1 MSYPNF
7 SKDSIGKLPI
17 PDLVNL
23 PPKQATAN
31 GDGAFDRYANDE
43 LQPLRDMEF
52 CDVRREIDYAVADA
66 LGTKHEDMN
75 ELRELLREN
84 RPYPAGAMKN

>member
-1 MSYPNF
+1 M
-7 SKDSIGKLPI
+7 PI

-23 PPKQATAN
+23 PPKQATAMAT
-31 GDGAFDRYANDE
+31 AFDRYANDE

-75 ELRELLREN
+75 ELRELLPRE
-84 RPYPAGAMKN
+84 PSISAGAMKN